1 MRAVLYTHDLEP
13 ITVIDLKPWAHEFI
27 LSQGSVRMAVHRPAA
42 AMLSHANASPSEQI
56 DAWFVEITAEVI
68 RRGRY
73 ESIMLF
79 THNEEAAL
87 LLKSEL
93 LPGQI
98 RDSRD
103 AQKESFARGF
113 MHAIDSLGRGGV

>member
-1 MRAVLYTHDLEP
+1 
-13 ITVIDLKPWAHEFI
+13 
-27 LSQGSVRMAVHRPAA
+27 
-42 AMLSHANASPSEQI
+42 
-56 DAWFVEITAEVI
+56 
-68 RRGRY
+68 
-73 ESIMLF
+73 MLF

>member
-13 ITVIDLKPWAHEFI
+13 ITVIDLKPWAHEFL
-27 LSQGSVRMAVHRPAA
+27 LSQGSVRMGVHRPMA
-42 AMLSHANASPSEQI
+42 AMLSQAGASPRDEI

-73 ESIMLF
+73 QSLMLF
-79 THNEEAAL
+79 TRNEEAAL

-98 RDSRD
+98 RDSRE
-103 AQKESFARGF
+103 AQRECFAKGF
-113 MHAIDSLGRGGV
+113 IHAINSLGRQ

>member
-13 ITVIDLKPWAHEFI
+13 ITVIDLKPWAHEF
-27 LSQGSVRMAVHRPAA
+27 LVSHGSVRVAVHRPAA
-42 AMLSHANASPSEQI
+42 AMLSHANALPGEQMS
-56 DAWFVEITAEVI
+56 AWFVEITAELI

-73 ESIMLF
+73 ESLMLF

-98 RDSRD
+98 RDSRE
-103 AQKESFARGF
+103 AQKEAFAKGF
-113 MHAIDSLGRGGV
+113 MHAIDSLGRHGD